1 MDQNYL
7 FKVLVVGCGG
17 VGKTCCIRKLVY
29 NTFTNEY
36 KTTIGVDFAFKVIKI
51 NYKGE
56 DIPVRLQLWDIA
68 GQERFSNLTRAYY
81 KDAFGCLV
89 VGDLETDSVK
99 QDVQLWK
106 ADIDAKVM
114 FPETTDKIPCVLMA
128 NKIDKPKA
136 RENYTEILKAELAT
150 LNFDGMFGTS
160 AATGEGLDAALE
172 CLCRKILQKVEQNKP
187 QGKTP
192 GNNGIINPEDET
204 KKKAGCC

>member
-1 MDQNYL
+1 QNYL

-51 NYKGE
+51 NYNGQE
-56 DIPVRLQLWDIA
+56 IPVRLQLWDIA

-89 VGDLETDSVK
+89 VGDLETDTIK

-106 ADIDAKVM
+106 TDIDAKVL
-114 FPETTDKIPCVLMA
+114 FPETTDKIPCVLLC

-136 RENYTEILKAELAT
+136 KERFTESLKQELQQ
-150 LNFDGMFGTS
+150 LNFDSIFGTS
-160 AATGEGLDAALE
+160 AATGEGLTEALE
-172 CLCRKILQKVEQNKP
+172 SLCRQILQKAELNK
-187 QGKTP
+187 KE
-192 GNNGIINPEDET
+192 GNDKPNAVAPLMNKND
-204 KKKAGCC
+204 KKSGCC